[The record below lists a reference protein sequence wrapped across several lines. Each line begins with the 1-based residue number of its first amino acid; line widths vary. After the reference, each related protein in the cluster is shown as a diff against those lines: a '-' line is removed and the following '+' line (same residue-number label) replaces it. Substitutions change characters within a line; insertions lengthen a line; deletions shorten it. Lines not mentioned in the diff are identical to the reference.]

1 MAVARK
7 QVEDGAQ
14 IIDINVD
21 DGMIDGIAAMTKFL
35 RIAVTE
41 PEVAKVCP
49 RTCMCMRAQ
58 PLILLVSLF

>member
-1 MAVARK
+1 MKRVLSNACWRVLCVFA

-21 DGMIDGIAAMTKFL
+21 DGMIDGVAAMTKFL

-41 PEVAKVCP
+41 PEVAKVCG
-49 RTCMCMRAQ
+49 
-58 PLILLVSLF
+58 